1 MLFLRHLVAKMRP
14 KSKGGGRAAIVMN
27 GSPLFN
33 GAAESGPSNIRRWVL
48 EADLVD
54 AIIALPTDMFYNTGI
69 ATYIWIVDNDK
80 PEARQGKVQLI
91 DGTEF
96 YEKMRKKLGDK
107 GRELSDDN
115 RREILEIYSAYEES
129 DYCKILPV
137 EEFGYWT
144 ITVERPQRDQDG
156 QIVTT
161 SRGKP
166 VADSNLRDT
175 EKVPF
180 TYAGNTD
187 GIGGYEATVDAYMRS
202 EVLPYVDDAWIDKK
216 KTKIGYEIPVTRYFY
231 AAAPTRSLEEIDRDL
246 SATVTALARLL
257 KELEE

>member
-69 ATYIWIVDNDK
+69 ATYIWVLDNDK
-80 PEARQGKVQLI
+80 PAERQGKVQLI
-91 DGTEF
+91 DATNF
-96 YEKMRKKLGDK
+96 YVKMRKKLGDK

-115 RREILEIYSAYEES
+115 RREILEIYSAYEKS

-156 QIVTT
+156 QIITT

-166 VADSNLRDT
+166 IADSNLRDT

-180 TYAGNTD
+180 TYGGNKIGNAGC
-187 GIGGYEATVDAYMRS
+187 EATIDAYMRK
-202 EVLPYVDDAWIDKK
+202 EVLPYVDDAWVETK
-216 KTKIGYEIPVTRYFY
+216 KTKIGYEIPFNRYFY
-231 AAAPTRSLEEIDRDL
+231 THTESRTLAEIDTEIQSL
-246 SATVTALARLL
+246 IH
-257 KELEE
+257 ELENSLKGLLQ